1 MLSYGLQLTAPDPL
15 RALEPEALAALV
27 RTDEPLAQLTARLRR
42 VRSIQPATFTD
53 LKRGLPFVVG
63 SEFDGGQRRKEH
75 FRAAHH
81 LILDFDHC
89 LGTPVVAGRLTE
101 RLRADER
108 VWLLYRSPSGEGLK
122 AFFRLAEPAT
132 DPALYAD
139 AYRAFARHVADQTD
153 LAGSI
158 DLRTCDVTRACFLA
172 HDPDAHFRPDARP
185 VRLTDWLEPRAGV
198 GLAPPA
204 AEAPALPARPLDEA
218 AYQQVRAA
226 AGLRPT
232 LSSRE
237 KQVFVPD
244 ILHQLPDTLRPR
256 LAEHAFAL
264 DLVQPIHFGLK
275 LGVSQGYRRGEV
287 NVFYGKR
294 GFSVVVAPKQGTSP
308 DLNEALATLLA
319 DVLGI

>member
-1 MLSYGLQLTAPDPL
+1 MLSYGTQLTAPDPL
-15 RALEPEALAALV
+15 RLLEPAALADLIRA
-27 RTDEPLAQLTARLRR
+27 DETLAQLTTRLRR
-42 VRSIQPATFTD
+42 VRSIQPATFAD

-63 SEFDGGQRRKEH
+63 SEFEGGRRRKEC

-89 LGTPVVAGRLTE
+89 LGTPVAAERLTE

-122 AFFRLAEPAT
+122 AFFRLTEPAT
-132 DPALYAD
+132 DATHYAD
-139 AYRAFARHVADQTD
+139 AYRAFARHVADQTG

-172 HDPDAHFRPDARP
+172 HDPDAHFRPDAQP
-185 VRLTDWLEPRAGV
+185 VRLADWLEPHAEAL
-198 GLAPPA
+198 LAP
-204 AEAPALPARPLDEA
+204 APDEVRSPARPLDEA
-218 AYQQVRAA
+218 AWQQVREA

-232 LSSRE
+232 VSSRE

-244 ILHQLPDTLRPR
+244 ILRELPDTLRPR
-256 LAEHAFAL
+256 LSEAGFAL

-275 LGVSQGYRRGEV
+275 LGVSQGFRRGEV

-308 DLNEALATLLA
+308 DLNEALARLLT
-319 DVLGI
+319 DLLGL